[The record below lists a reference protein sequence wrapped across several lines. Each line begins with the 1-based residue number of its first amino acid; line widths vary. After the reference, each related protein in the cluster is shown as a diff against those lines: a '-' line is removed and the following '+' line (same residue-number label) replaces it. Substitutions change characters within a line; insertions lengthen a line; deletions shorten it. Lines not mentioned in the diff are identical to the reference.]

1 MKKVFILLGCVI
13 LSGLIALGF
22 TISVNAEGE
31 VDVEEQTVEPAP
43 VEEEAQEELSGWELF
58 VKEYLSAE
66 KVAMYMSWIAYI
78 GTIIGLVANLNKLK
92 KSNNLTLEKVKD
104 MITVSLKEV
113 VSGEVASNID
123 KFLPSLLNA
132 QEKTN
137 DILKTFSKILALSQE
152 NTPESRVAILHLIEE
167 LGTASKE
174 VIDNAKVA
182 IETEVQLAEEHKE
195 EINVKLDEIIEEY
208 DGTSI

>member
-31 VDVEEQTVEPAP
+31 VDVEEQVIEEQTVE
-43 VEEEAQEELSGWELF
+43 ETQEELSGWELF